1 AEREGG
7 GVYDRMRGRVI
18 FPIVSEKGEL
28 VGFGGR
34 TLGDEQPKYLNSPQ
48 TELFDKGATLY
59 GIDQARAAIRAMGR
73 ATVVEG
79 YLDVLIAHQS
89 GIHDVIASLGTAL
102 TERQVTALKRLT
114 RTVVLALDSDAAGDD
129 AVLRGLDVARQVY
142 TDARVPVA
150 LPQGLVRLESRL
162 GADMLIAAL

>member
-1 AEREGG
+1 
-7 GVYDRMRGRVI
+7 
-18 FPIVSEKGEL
+18 
-28 VGFGGR
+28 
-34 TLGDEQPKYLNSPQ
+34 
-48 TELFDKGATLY
+48 
-59 GIDQARAAIRAMGR
+59 MGR

-79 YLDVLIAHQS
+79 YVDVLIAHQN

-114 RTVVLALDSDAAGDD
+114 RTVVLALDSDAAGDE

-142 TDARVPVA
+142 TDAQVPVP

-162 GADMLIAAL
+162 GADILIAALPRGMDP